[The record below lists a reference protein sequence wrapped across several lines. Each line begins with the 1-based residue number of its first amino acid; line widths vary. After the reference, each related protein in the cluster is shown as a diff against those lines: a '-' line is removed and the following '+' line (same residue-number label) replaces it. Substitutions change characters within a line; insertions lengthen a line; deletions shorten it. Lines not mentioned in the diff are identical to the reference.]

1 MVYASD
7 LKSDALMDWGFESPP
22 RHQYFGRREENNLIV
37 CQTKHLSYE
46 VISMKKWE
54 KYSKEQLERIIQE
67 SFSFREVAEKI
78 GYNPDGGSGIAAV
91 KEIVKHYSFNTDHF
105 TGQGWTA
112 KSNRTIPSREKY
124 KPEEI
129 LIQNSPVNQKVL
141 RGYIE
146 RHQLLEYKCQ
156 NCGCD
161 GNWQGGKI
169 ALEIH
174 HMDGDNQN
182 HTLSNLQYL
191 CPNCHALTENYRG
204 LNKGK

>member
-1 MVYASD
+1 MAELVYASD

-54 KYSKEQLERIIQE
+54 KYSKEQLEQIIQE

-91 KEIVKHYSFNTDHF
+91 KEIVKHYNFNTEHF

-129 LIQNSPVNQKVL
+129 LQMSKL
-141 RGYIE
+141 
-146 RHQLLEYKCQ
+146 
-156 NCGCD
+156 
-161 GNWQGGKI
+161 W
-169 ALEIH
+169 
-174 HMDGDNQN
+174 M
-182 HTLSNLQYL
+182 
-191 CPNCHALTENYRG
+191 
-204 LNKGK
+204 

>member
-1 MVYASD
+1 
-7 LKSDALMDWGFESPP
+7 
-22 RHQYFGRREENNLIV
+22 
-37 CQTKHLSYE
+37 
-46 VISMKKWE
+46 MKKWE
-54 KYSKEQLERIIQE
+54 KFSQQELQEIIKNSYSY
-67 SFSFREVAEKI
+67 REVASKI
-78 GYNPDGGSGIAAV
+78 GYNPNGGSGQTIA
-91 KEIVKHYSFNTDHF
+91 KEMIKHYNFDTSHF
-105 TGQGWTA
+105 TGQNWQA
-112 KSNRTIPSREKY
+112 SPNQKSPNREKY
-124 KPEEI
+124 ELEEI
-129 LIQNSPVNQKVL
+129 LIKNSPVTQKVL

-174 HMDGDNQN
+174 HIDGDNQN
-182 HTLSNLQYL
+182 HELSNLQYL